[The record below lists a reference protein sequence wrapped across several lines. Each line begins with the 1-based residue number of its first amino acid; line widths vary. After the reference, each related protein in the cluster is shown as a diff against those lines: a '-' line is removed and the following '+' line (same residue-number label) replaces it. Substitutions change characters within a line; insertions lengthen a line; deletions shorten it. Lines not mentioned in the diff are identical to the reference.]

1 MTRGPFGPADAGDRS
16 VSVALNYVIVLGI
29 TTVLITGLL
38 IAGST
43 FVEDNREQVI
53 DSELAVI
60 GNHIAGNL
68 EQVDRL
74 VNASR
79 TNVGDDPDVAY
90 INQSFQQQVTGTS
103 YNVKVVDGDPP
114 RVVLTSA
121 NPSVTVEVNA
131 TVRNDVQQTAV
142 GGGAISI
149 QYDASSDELVITDV

>member
-1 MTRGPFGPADAGDRS
+1 MNRSVRPADRS
-16 VSVALNYVIVLGI
+16 VSVALNYVLVLGI

-43 FVEDNREQVI
+43 FVGDNREQVI

-60 GNHIAGNL
+60 GNHIAGNM

-74 VNASR
+74 VNAST
-79 TNVGDDPDVAY
+79 TNAGNDPAVAY

-103 YNVKVVDGDPP
+103 YNVEVVDGDPS
-114 RVVLTSA
+114 RVILTSA

-131 TVRNDVQQTAV
+131 TVRTDVRETAV
-142 GGGAISI
+142 SGGAISVY
-149 QYDASSDELVITDV
+149 YDASTDELVIDDV